1 MLGVRQPDISSGQSG
16 QTSVMAVRFVY
27 KLLMIFS
34 PPCHFGQAARRADA
48 SPVCVAARSS
58 NRLQFIPLQFV
69 RQG

>member
-1 MLGVRQPDISSGQSG
+1 MD
-16 QTSVMAVRFVY
+16 FVY

-34 PPCHFGQAARRADA
+34 PPCHFGQAERRVDA
-48 SPVCVAARSS
+48 SPVCVAALSS